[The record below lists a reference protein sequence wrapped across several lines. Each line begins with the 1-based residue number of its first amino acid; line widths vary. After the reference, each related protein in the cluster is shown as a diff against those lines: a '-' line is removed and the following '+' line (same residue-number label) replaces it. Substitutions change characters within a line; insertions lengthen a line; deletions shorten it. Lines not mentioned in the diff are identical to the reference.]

1 MSKTYKF
8 EDVQNIRRNYYGVV
22 IEIVYRNRK
31 WNKKLLRE
39 RLRLD
44 RDVQKAALK
53 VILEQHT
60 KIKSALERT
69 DDPVLIS
76 TNVRHVKGF
85 HPAQVKLIPTFEFM
99 LSRGGNFDEI
109 EVASLGK
116 FLPKYAEQIWL
127 RILSNLNIK
136 YRAQTFSTPR
146 RSRRK

>member
-22 IEIVYRNRK
+22 IEIVYRHRK
-31 WNKKLLRE
+31 WSKKLLRE

-44 RDVQKAALK
+44 RDVQKAALR
-53 VILEQHT
+53 VILEQHS

-69 DDPVLIS
+69 DDPVLTS

-99 LSRGGNFDEI
+99 LSRGGDFDEM

-136 YRAQTFSTPR
+136 YRAQTFSTPS